1 MWNCGR
7 YECVLWG
14 LDFVEITGN
23 TWVIWAQS
31 TIHCWEEDSLDPLML
46 CYVIH
51 QFGVRDDDNDDLWH
65 RIDKQS
71 AENSANTVELTN
83 GLFQKKLNRSVFI
96 MSALRPTMQWQE
108 AAQRK
113 AAECKWN
120 KLPVNGC
127 EHKIIGWS
135 LFWSKHG
142 CWRWKLF
149 LALLLV
155 WWKVLRS
162 WYQHW
167 R

>member
-1 MWNCGR
+1 MIRMCALGF
-7 YECVLWG
+7 G
-14 LDFVEITGN
+14 LRGN
-23 TWVIWAQS
+23 NRKYLSHLSAVN
-31 TIHCWEEDSLDPLML
+31 DSLLTTMRRIEEDPLML
-46 CYVIH
+46 CYVIY
-51 QFGVRDDDNDDLWH
+51 QFGVWDDDNDDLWH

-162 WYQHW
+162 WYQRW